1 MKGIV
6 SVSDKMVIAVADQV
20 SVDELI
26 AVGRLLG
33 VIEE

>member
-20 SVDELI
+20 SVEELI
-26 AVGRLLG
+26 AVGKLLG
-33 VIEE
+33 VVE